1 MNRVFLVFPF
11 IILSLLLA
19 VWSGWIRVGFDLPIG
34 HLAARHGALMVNC
47 FLASLVF
54 VERAVTMPNR
64 WFLLIPAVQVS
75 SILAFITGNIFPA
88 HLLIVL
94 GSMGFFG
101 LCIYFTW
108 KYREL
113 YYYVFV
119 AGALCL
125 VTGNI
130 WLMVSGLYADS
141 VVWWMGFLLFTIVA
155 ERLELSRFLNLS
167 RHKRNI
173 LLGCLA
179 LFMLSVFLKETGVQK
194 ILLALSMCATA
205 TWLVL
210 YDMARRSLHR
220 PGQHRYSA
228 ILLLAGYGWLMISGV
243 FIPFGSYFDL
253 GYDALLHSFFI
264 GFVFSMIFSHAPII
278 LPAVTRLPI
287 KLYRRV
293 LYVWFYF
300 LQASLLLRIWADLNS
315 MVYWRKMAGLANGLA
330 ILGFFITV
338 ALIVR
343 RELVQLRLRK
353 AQ

>member
-75 SILAFITGNIFPA
+75 SILAFLTGNIFLA

-94 GSMGFFG
+94 GSLGFLG
-101 LCIYFTW
+101 LCIYFTRE
-108 KYREL
+108 YREL

-125 VTGNI
+125 ATGNI
-130 WLMVSGLYADS
+130 WLMVSGLYSAS

-155 ERLELSRFLNLS
+155 ERLELSRFLNLG
-167 RHKRNI
+167 RDKTNA

-179 LFMLSVFLKETGVQK
+179 LFMISVFLKETGVQK
-194 ILLALSMCATA
+194 ILLAISMCGTA

-228 ILLLAGYGWLMISGV
+228 ILLLVGYGWLMVSGLLL
-243 FIPFGSYFDL
+243 PLGSYFDL

-287 KLYRRV
+287 KLYRKH

-315 MVYWRKMAGLANGLA
+315 MVYWRKISGLANGLA

-343 RELVQLRLRK
+343 REMAQLRLRK
-353 AQ
+353 A

>member
-155 ERLELSRFLNLS
+155 ERLELSRFL
-167 RHKRNI
+167 RK
-173 LLGCLA
+173 CLRIG
-179 LFMLSVFLKETGVQK
+179 L
-194 ILLALSMCATA
+194 
-205 TWLVL
+205 
-210 YDMARRSLHR
+210 
-220 PGQHRYSA
+220 P
-228 ILLLAGYGWLMISGV
+228 LLL
-243 FIPFGSYFDL
+243 PFF
-253 GYDALLHSFFI
+253 LHL
-264 GFVFSMIFSHAPII
+264 FS
-278 LPAVTRLPI
+278 
-287 KLYRRV
+287 
-293 LYVWFYF
+293 
-300 LQASLLLRIWADLNS
+300 SL
-315 MVYWRKMAGLANGLA
+315 NGH
-330 ILGFFITV
+330 
-338 ALIVR
+338 
-343 RELVQLRLRK
+343 
-353 AQ
+353 